1 MSPLR
6 VAVLS
11 LGGTIFMSQ
20 DPAGSGA
27 APGTDGHAAVTG
39 IAVDGVQVDH
49 REVANI
55 GSPSIRPAHLRE
67 ALDLARAEVD
77 AGAAGVVL
85 SHGTDTL
92 EESAFL
98 LERYWDR
105 PQPLVLTGAMR
116 AANAPGADGPANLR
130 DAVRAAAAPAARAL
144 GVLVVM
150 DAQAHGA
157 DRVSKLSS
165 RSIGA
170 FGSDPS
176 GPLAVVAERD
186 LHLLHRPLGRA
197 AHLGGDLPR
206 ELPAVPVLA
215 LGIGDD
221 AALLDAVPS
230 GALAGLVLVGSG
242 MGHVPASAMDRV
254 RSLVAA
260 GTAVVVA
267 TRTPRGGTSDRHYSY
282 PGSEMDLIG
291 AGATMAG
298 LLPAHKARL
307 LLQALLADGAGA
319 ARIRAVF
326 AEFAV

>member
-1 MSPLR
+1 MTSRR
-6 VAVLS
+6 VTVLS
-11 LGGTIFMSQ
+11 LGGTIFMSHG
-20 DPAGSGA
+20 PSGAGA
-27 APGTDGHAAVTG
+27 APGEDGHAAVAG
-39 IAVDGVQVDH
+39 IAVDGVEVTH

-55 GSPSIRPAHLRE
+55 GSPSIRASHLRSVLE
-67 ALDLARAEVD
+67 LARGEVD
-77 AGAAGVVL
+77 AGAAGVVV

-116 AANAPGADGPANLR
+116 AADAPGADGPANLR
-130 DAVRAAAAPAARAL
+130 DAVRTAVSASARDL
-144 GVLVVM
+144 GVLVVF
-150 DAQAHGA
+150 DAAAHLA

-165 RSIGA
+165 RAIGA
-170 FGSDPS
+170 FGSEPS
-176 GPLAVVAERD
+176 GPLAVVAEDD

-197 AHLGGDLPR
+197 ARLDGTIPP

-221 AALLDAVPS
+221 AELLDAVPARS
-230 GALAGLVLVGSG
+230 LAGIVLVGAG
-242 MGHVPASAMDRV
+242 MGHVPAAVMPRV
-254 RSLVAA
+254 RALVAA

-282 PGSEMDLIG
+282 PGSEADLLA

-307 LLQALLADGAGA
+307 LLQALLADGADA
-319 ARIRAVF
+319 ARIREAF
-326 AEFAV
+326 SAFAV